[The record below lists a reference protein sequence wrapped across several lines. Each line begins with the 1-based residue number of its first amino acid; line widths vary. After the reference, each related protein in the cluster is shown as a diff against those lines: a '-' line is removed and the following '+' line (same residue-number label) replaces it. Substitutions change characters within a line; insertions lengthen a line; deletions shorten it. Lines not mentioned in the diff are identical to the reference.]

1 MTLNRISSSC
11 FYDKMQGNKEQQ
23 TSKLSTEQAFL
34 NRYNSKDT
42 GDVSDPV
49 LEKLPAQ
56 TAFLHPFF
64 YIAAANS
71 LFRQR

>member
-42 GDVSDPV
+42 GEVSDPV
-49 LEKLPAQ
+49 LE
-56 TAFLHPFF
+56 
-64 YIAAANS
+64 
-71 LFRQR
+71 

>member
-1 MTLNRISSSC
+1 MTLNRVSSSC

-42 GDVSDPV
+42 GDVS
-49 LEKLPAQ
+49 L
-56 TAFLHPFF
+56 
-64 YIAAANS
+64 S
-71 LFRQR
+71 LIHI